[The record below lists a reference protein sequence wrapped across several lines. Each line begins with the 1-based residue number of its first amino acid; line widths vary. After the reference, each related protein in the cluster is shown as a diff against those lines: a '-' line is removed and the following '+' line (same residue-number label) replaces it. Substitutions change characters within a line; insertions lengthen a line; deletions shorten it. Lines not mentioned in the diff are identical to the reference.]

1 MKKAPANSEIKGHS
15 FQEARERLGISLQE
29 LAQRSCFS
37 VHQIEQIENGLIP
50 DVKLLNGYL
59 NNSSPDFPKAFGKVR
74 QIQEAITYLKNDLQ
88 IAANLFQDKIYI
100 DEDF

>member
-37 VHQIEQIENGLIP
+37 VHQIEQIEIAE
-50 DVKLLNGYL
+50 LLNLSVLPGL
-59 NNSSPDFPKAFGKVR
+59 ESQTKQS
-74 QIQEAITYLKNDLQ
+74 
-88 IAANLFQDKIYI
+88 
-100 DEDF
+100 

>member
-37 VHQIEQIENGLIP
+37 VHQIEQIENGKSDAFYSLAI
-50 DVKLLNGYL
+50 KAHAAKKIAELLNLSVLPGL
-59 NNSSPDFPKAFGKVR
+59 ESQTKQS
-74 QIQEAITYLKNDLQ
+74 
-88 IAANLFQDKIYI
+88 
-100 DEDF
+100 